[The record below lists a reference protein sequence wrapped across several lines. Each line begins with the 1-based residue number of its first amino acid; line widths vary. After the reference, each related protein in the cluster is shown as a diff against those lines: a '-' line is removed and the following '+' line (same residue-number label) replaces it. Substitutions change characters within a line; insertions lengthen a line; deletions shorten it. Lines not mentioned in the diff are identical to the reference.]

1 MSFGL
6 SLIERETPLKSWM
19 ADYQFILVQT
29 LEHLEDLVTRAIK
42 APLCAFDLESTGLD
56 TRMFDDGPMD
66 RVVGYSIAFEP
77 KICYYIPIRH
87 SVETTR
93 GKNLPLKETN
103 TLIQKLLL
111 EATIVG
117 HNWLKF
123 DAEMML
129 SSEGIYIK
137 KFKQGEAITYHDSYV
152 LARLAGYKSAGL
164 KVLSKQLLD
173 KEMIDIK
180 EVVNSG
186 QDIDFGSVSPYEGLI
201 YAASDA
207 ICTLEIF
214 LHPSIQLPI
223 EDQKFI
229 YNLER
234 RVLYVVRTLE
244 RNKIKLDLEFCKS
257 LDSELL
263 GKIDSLVKRSHLIL
277 SDHTGGKLSYFNLD
291 SPQEVS
297 DVLFNIF
304 NMEPKPLQGANGNYT
319 TDDETLGK
327 LADKYELAKVLQ
339 EYRTYTKYHRTYI
352 KNMVENVDKK
362 GFLKFQFSSLQTDTG
377 RFASPGGGKKG
388 DGCSGVNIQA
398 IPARYDKSKP
408 NIRKCLR
415 GEEDEVIVAMDWAG
429 VELRVAAN
437 MSLEP
442 IWLDRFLKG
451 DGDLHTSTASII
463 YSKPEDQVT
472 KTERQTG
479 KTFNFQSV
487 YGGGPGA
494 LASTIG
500 ITMDDAREKQG
511 RFFGRLQTLREF
523 IKRMQNFARKNYYC
537 VTMFGRKRSL
547 EGLYK
552 NPEPKVRAGGDRQ
565 AINAPIQGTAA
576 DLMKLAMV
584 KIDDYIEE
592 NGLRDYVK
600 MVITM
605 HDELCFRIKKSHIDC
620 IPDLENVM
628 KLSSI
633 LDKINWKVPLAVD
646 VEVGESWDIQYDFKD
661 MKEYLKE
668 VHNQNSVSYLYS
680 EGQDYDH
687 HLAACDA
694 WKKDKKEKKSAENN
708 SKVSPTLGEIS
719 KQDFKKMGSN
729 ILAKMEAQLEDNK
742 ILEASTLLDSA
753 PLRELPAETKLD
765 VPPSVVSD
773 LENNN
778 NGFDTNSNL
787 TKDLS
792 SEIYSEKEVTKNMGD
807 ILILD
812 NLSDP
817 TPSKSYAG
825 SSASA
830 DDIDNAFKVLKSASL
845 EDLPLEAHAKLRK
858 SFYAQEAERILS
870 GLPSKDD
877 EGVELFIVVHNP
889 IDEIKRAYMGVIV
902 DTCKGNGK
910 LKFVTTDGEELQKNW
925 FNADVIKA
933 AVMSKAFNL

>member
-1 MSFGL
+1 
-6 SLIERETPLKSWM
+6 
-19 ADYQFILVQT
+19 
-29 LEHLEDLVTRAIK
+29 
-42 APLCAFDLESTGLD
+42 
-56 TRMFDDGPMD
+56 
-66 RVVGYSIAFEP
+66 
-77 KICYYIPIRH
+77 
-87 SVETTR
+87 
-93 GKNLPLKETN
+93 
-103 TLIQKLLL
+103 
-111 EATIVG
+111 
-117 HNWLKF
+117 
-123 DAEMML
+123 
-129 SSEGIYIK
+129 
-137 KFKQGEAITYHDSYV
+137 
-152 LARLAGYKSAGL
+152 
-164 KVLSKQLLD
+164 
-173 KEMIDIK
+173 
-180 EVVNSG
+180 
-186 QDIDFGSVSPYEGLI
+186 
-201 YAASDA
+201 
-207 ICTLEIF
+207 
-214 LHPSIQLPI
+214 
-223 EDQKFI
+223 
-229 YNLER
+229 
-234 RVLYVVRTLE
+234 
-244 RNKIKLDLEFCKS
+244 
-257 LDSELL
+257 
-263 GKIDSLVKRSHLIL
+263 
-277 SDHTGGKLSYFNLD
+277 
-291 SPQEVS
+291 
-297 DVLFNIF
+297 
-304 NMEPKPLQGANGNYT
+304 
-319 TDDETLGK
+319 
-327 LADKYELAKVLQ
+327 
-339 EYRTYTKYHRTYI
+339 
-352 KNMVENVDKK
+352 
-362 GFLKFQFSSLQTDTG
+362 
-377 RFASPGGGKKG
+377 
-388 DGCSGVNIQA
+388 
-398 IPARYDKSKP
+398 
-408 NIRKCLR
+408 
-415 GEEDEVIVAMDWAG
+415 
-429 VELRVAAN
+429 
-437 MSLEP
+437 
-442 IWLDRFLKG
+442 
-451 DGDLHTSTASII
+451 
-463 YSKPEDQVT
+463 
-472 KTERQTG
+472 
-479 KTFNFQSV
+479 
-487 YGGGPGA
+487 
-494 LASTIG
+494 
-500 ITMDDAREKQG
+500 
-511 RFFGRLQTLREF
+511 
-523 IKRMQNFARKNYYC
+523 MQNFARKNYYC

-817 TPSKSYAG
+817 IPSKSYAG